1 MRCFL
6 PGISSARQ
14 ALLKSRDPIPQQMAA
29 IHGAAAYLREG
40 QITQD
45 LVEAH
50 TGSHDHNLAAEE
62 PESTT

>member
-1 MRCFL
+1 
-6 PGISSARQ
+6 
-14 ALLKSRDPIPQQMAA
+14 MAA